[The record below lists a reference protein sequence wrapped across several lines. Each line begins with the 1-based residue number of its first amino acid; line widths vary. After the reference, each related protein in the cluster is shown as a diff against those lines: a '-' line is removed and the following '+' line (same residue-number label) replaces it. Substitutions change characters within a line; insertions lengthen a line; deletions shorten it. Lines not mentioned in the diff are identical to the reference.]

1 MEIFKLGHGDNCRF
15 VTLVLLFTGHA
26 SSQLATLALELRL
39 NFLLEEEAGRNE
51 VTQMLV

>member
-1 MEIFKLGHGDNCRF
+1 MGITVTLA
-15 VTLVLLFTGHA
+15 VTLVLLFIGQA

-51 VTQMLV
+51 VTRMQVTRI